1 MKIYKTSIKDINKV
15 LKYRNHPL
23 NKLNSISKKN
33 IKKIDHYIWWLTQNK
48 KFYYLLKD
56 KKIILFYFFYEII
69 YINNFKFLI
78 SGWYKNPEYNNF
90 LKILEGLLYQFYFLQ
105 KIKKNKNINKEVA
118 LIYKSNLTM
127 IKFAKH
133 LKWKEIHKNDKLYK
147 DLKKYFNVDAK
158 DFHFYVR

>member
-69 YINNFKFLI
+69 YINNF
-78 SGWYKNPEYNNF
+78 
-90 LKILEGLLYQFYFLQ
+90 
-105 KIKKNKNINKEVA
+105 
-118 LIYKSNLTM
+118 
-127 IKFAKH
+127 
-133 LKWKEIHKNDKLYK
+133 
-147 DLKKYFNVDAK
+147 
-158 DFHFYVR
+158 